1 MKNNLRYGIRKHK
14 LGAAS
19 VFLGTMIVVGM
30 GQDKEAAA
38 SEQKTTTVE
47 ENGNS
52 ATDNKT
58 SETQTTATNVNHI
71 EETQS
76 YNATVTEQPSNA
88 TQVTTEEAPKAVQ
101 APQTAQPANIETVKE
116 EVVKEEAKP
125 QVKETTQSQD
135 NSGDQRQVDL
145 TPKKATQNQVAE
157 TQVEVAQPRTA
168 SESKP
173 RVTRSADVAEAK
185 EASNAKVETGTD
197 VTSKVTVEIGS
208 IEGHNNTNK
217 VEPHAG
223 QRAVL
228 KYKLKFENGLHQGDY
243 FDFTLSNNVNTH
255 GVSTARKVPEIKNG
269 SVVMATG
276 EVLEG
281 GKIRYTFTNDIEDK
295 VDVTAE
301 LEINLFID
309 PKTVQTNG
317 NQTITSTL
325 NEEQTS
331 KELDVKYKDGIGNY
345 YANLNGSIETFNKA
359 NNRFSHVAFIKP
371 NNGKTTSVTVTGTL
385 MKGSN
390 QNGNQP
396 KVRIFEYLGNN
407 EDIAKSVYANTTDTS
422 KFKEVTS
429 NMSGNLNLQN
439 NGSYSLN
446 IENLDKTY
454 VVHYDGE
461 YLNGTDEVDFRT
473 QMVGHPEQLY
483 KYYYDRGY
491 TLTWDNGLVLYSN
504 KANGNGKNG
513 PIIQNNKFEYKE
525 DTIKETLTGQYDK
538 NLVTTVEEEYDS
550 STLDIDYHTA
560 IDGGGGYVDGY
571 IETIEETDS
580 SAIDIDYHTAVDSEA
595 GHVGGY
601 TESSE
606 ESNPIDFEE
615 STHENSKHHADVV
628 EYEEDTN
635 PGGGQV
641 TTESNLVEFDEE
653 STKGIV
659 TGAVSDHTTVEDTKE
674 YTTESNLIELVDE
687 LPEEHG
693 QAQGPVEEITENNH
707 HISHSGLGTENGH
720 GNYDVIEE
728 IEENSHVDIKSELGY
743 EGGQNSGNQS
753 FEEDTEEDKPK
764 YEQGGNIVDIDFD
777 SVPQIH
783 GQNKGN
789 QSFEEDTE
797 KDKPKYEHGGNI
809 IDIDFDS
816 VPHIHGFNK
825 HTEIIEE
832 DTNPGGGQV
841 TTESNLVEFDE
852 ESTKGIV
859 TGAVSDHTT
868 VEDTKEYTTESNLIE
883 LVDELPE
890 EHGQAQGPIEEITE
904 NNHHISHSGLGT
916 ENGHGNYDVIEE
928 IEENSHVDIKS
939 ELGYEGGQNSG
950 NQSFEEDTEEDKPK
964 YEQGGNIVDIDFDSV
979 PQIHGQN
986 KGNQSFEEDTEKD
999 KPKYEQGGNI
1009 IDIDFD
1015 SVPHIHGFNK
1025 HTEIIEEDTNKDKP
1039 NYQFGGHNSVDFE
1052 EDTLPQ
1058 VSGHNEGQQTI
1069 EEDTTPPIVPPTP
1082 PTPEVPSEPETPTP
1096 PTPEVPSEPE
1106 TPTPPTPEVPT
1117 EPGKPIPPAKEE
1129 PKKPSKPVEQGK
1141 VVTPVIEI
1149 NEKVKAVVPTKK
1161 AQSKKSEL
1169 PETGGEES
1177 TNNGMLF
1184 GGLFSILGLAL
1195 LRRNKKNHKA

>member
-52 ATDNKT
+52 ATDNKVN
-58 SETQTTATNVNHI
+58 ETQTTTTNVNTI
-71 EETQS
+71 DETQS
-76 YNATVTEQPSNA
+76 YSATATEQPSNA
-88 TQVTTEEAPKAVQ
+88 TQVTTEKAPKAVQAVQ
-101 APQTAQPANIETVKE
+101 APQTAQPANLETVKE

-157 TQVEVAQPRTA
+157 TQVEVAQPRTV

-185 EASNAKVETGTD
+185 EASDVSEVKGTD
-197 VTSKVTVEIGS
+197 VTSKVTVTESS

-255 GVSTARKVPEIKNG
+255 GVSTVRKVPDILNG
-269 SVVMATG
+269 SLVMATG
-276 EVLEG
+276 KVLGE
-281 GKIRYTFTNDIEDK
+281 GKIRYTFTDYINNK
-295 VDVTAE
+295 VNVTAN

-309 PKTVQTNG
+309 PKTVQDNG
-317 NQTITSTL
+317 NQKITSMINDHETEKTIPISY
-325 NEEQTS
+325 NPGVSNT
-331 KELDVKYKDGIGNY
+331 
-345 YANLNGSIETFNKA
+345 YANINGSIETFNKA
-359 NNRFSHVAFIKP
+359 DNKFTHVAYIIPK
-371 NNGKTTSVTVTGTL
+371 NGMSTESATITGTL

-390 QNGNQP
+390 SNGNSP
-396 KVRIFEYLGNN
+396 TVKIFEVLESNK
-407 EDIAKSVYANTTDTS
+407 ELPKSVYANINDTNT
-422 KFKEVTS
+422 FKDVTS
-429 NMSGNLNLQN
+429 QMKDNLTVSE

-446 IENLDKTY
+446 IENLNKTY
-454 VVHYDGE
+454 VVHYSGE
-461 YLNGTDEVDFRT
+461 YLSGSHEVDFRT
-473 QMVGHPEQLY
+473 QMTGHPKQQSI
-483 KYYYDRGY
+483 YYYNHGY

-504 KANGNGKNG
+504 KANGDGKYG
-513 PIIQNNKFEYKE
+513 PIVDSNNFEFSE
-525 DTIKETLTGQYDK
+525 DSGNGSISGQYDAK
-538 NLVTTVEEEYDS
+538 QIIETEENQDN
-550 STLDIDYHTA
+550 TPLDIDYHTA
-560 IDGGGGYVDGY
+560 IDGEGGYVDGY

-693 QAQGPVEEITENNH
+693 QAQGPIEEITENNH

-720 GNYDVIEE
+720 GNYGVIEE

-764 YEQGGNIVDIDFD
+764 YEQGDNIVDIDFD

-783 GQNKGN
+783 GQNKGD

-832 DTNPGGGQV
+832 DTN
-841 TTESNLVEFDE
+841 
-852 ESTKGIV
+852 
-859 TGAVSDHTT
+859 
-868 VEDTKEYTTESNLIE
+868 
-883 LVDELPE
+883 
-890 EHGQAQGPIEEITE
+890 
-904 NNHHISHSGLGT
+904 
-916 ENGHGNYDVIEE
+916 
-928 IEENSHVDIKS
+928 
-939 ELGYEGGQNSG
+939 
-950 NQSFEEDTEEDKPK
+950 
-964 YEQGGNIVDIDFDSV
+964 
-979 PQIHGQN
+979 
-986 KGNQSFEEDTEKD
+986 
-999 KPKYEQGGNI
+999 
-1009 IDIDFD
+1009 
-1015 SVPHIHGFNK
+1015 
-1025 HTEIIEEDTNKDKP
+1025 KDKP
-1039 NYQFGGHNSVDFE
+1039 NYQFGGHNIVDFE
-1052 EDTLPQ
+1052 EDTLPK
-1058 VSGHNEGQQTI
+1058 VSGQNEGQQTI
-1069 EEDTTPPIVPPTP
+1069 EEDTTPPTP
-1082 PTPEVPSEPETPTP
+1082 P
-1096 PTPEVPSEPE
+1096 
-1106 TPTPPTPEVPT
+1106 
-1117 EPGKPIPPAKEE
+1117 
-1129 PKKPSKPVEQGK
+1129 
-1141 VVTPVIEI
+1141 
-1149 NEKVKAVVPTKK
+1149 
-1161 AQSKKSEL
+1161 
-1169 PETGGEES
+1169 
-1177 TNNGMLF
+1177 
-1184 GGLFSILGLAL
+1184 
-1195 LRRNKKNHKA
+1195 

>member
-38 SEQKTTTVE
+38 SEQKTTVE

-52 ATDNKT
+52 ATDNKV
-58 SETQTTATNVNHI
+58 SETQTTATNVNTI

-88 TQVTTEEAPKAVQ
+88 TQVTTEEAPNAVQ
-101 APQTAQPANIETVKE
+101 APQTAQPANVETVKE
-116 EVVKEEAKP
+116 EEKP
-125 QVKETTQSQD
+125 QVKETTQPQD
-135 NSGDQRQVDL
+135 NSGNQRQVDL
-145 TPKKATQNQVAE
+145 TPKKVTQNQGTE

-185 EASNAKVETGTD
+185 EASDVSEVKGTD
-197 VTSKVTVEIGS
+197 VTSKVTVTESS

-255 GVSTARKVPEIKNG
+255 GVSTVRKVPDILNG
-269 SVVMATG
+269 SLVMATG
-276 EVLEG
+276 KVLGE
-281 GKIRYTFTNDIEDK
+281 GKIRYTFTDYINNK
-295 VDVTAE
+295 VNVTAN

-309 PKTVQTNG
+309 PKTVQDNG
-317 NQTITSTL
+317 NQKITSMINDHETEKTIPISY
-325 NEEQTS
+325 NPGVSNT
-331 KELDVKYKDGIGNY
+331 
-345 YANLNGSIETFNKA
+345 YANINGSIETFNKA
-359 NNRFSHVAFIKP
+359 DNKFTHVAYIIPK
-371 NNGKTTSVTVTGTL
+371 NGMSTESATITGTL

-390 QNGNQP
+390 SNGNSP
-396 KVRIFEYLGNN
+396 TVKIFEVLESNK
-407 EDIAKSVYANTTDTS
+407 ELPKSVYANINDTNT
-422 KFKEVTS
+422 FKDVTS
-429 NMSGNLNLQN
+429 QMKDNLTVSE

-446 IENLDKTY
+446 IENLNKTY
-454 VVHYDGE
+454 VVHYSGE
-461 YLNGTDEVDFRT
+461 YLSGSHEVDFRT
-473 QMVGHPEQLY
+473 QMTGHPKQQSI
-483 KYYYDRGY
+483 YYYNHGY

-504 KANGNGKNG
+504 KANGDGKYG
-513 PIIQNNKFEYKE
+513 PIVDSNNFEFSE
-525 DTIKETLTGQYDK
+525 DSGNGSISGQYDAK
-538 NLVTTVEEEYDS
+538 QIIETEENQDN
-550 STLDIDYHTA
+550 TPLDIDYHTA
-560 IDGGGGYVDGY
+560 IDGEGGYVDGY

-693 QAQGPVEEITENNH
+693 QAQGPIEEITENNH

-720 GNYDVIEE
+720 GNYGVIEE

-783 GQNKGN
+783 GQNKGD

-832 DTNPGGGQV
+832 DTN
-841 TTESNLVEFDE
+841 
-852 ESTKGIV
+852 
-859 TGAVSDHTT
+859 
-868 VEDTKEYTTESNLIE
+868 
-883 LVDELPE
+883 
-890 EHGQAQGPIEEITE
+890 
-904 NNHHISHSGLGT
+904 
-916 ENGHGNYDVIEE
+916 
-928 IEENSHVDIKS
+928 
-939 ELGYEGGQNSG
+939 
-950 NQSFEEDTEEDKPK
+950 
-964 YEQGGNIVDIDFDSV
+964 
-979 PQIHGQN
+979 
-986 KGNQSFEEDTEKD
+986 
-999 KPKYEQGGNI
+999 
-1009 IDIDFD
+1009 
-1015 SVPHIHGFNK
+1015 
-1025 HTEIIEEDTNKDKP
+1025 KDKP
-1039 NYQFGGHNSVDFE
+1039 NYQFGGHNIVDFE
-1052 EDTLPQ
+1052 EDTLPK
-1058 VSGHNEGQQTI
+1058 VSGQNEGQQTI
-1069 EEDTTPPIVPPTP
+1069 EEDTTPPTPPTP

-1106 TPTPPTPEVPT
+1106 TPTPPTPEV
-1117 EPGKPIPPAKEE
+1117 
-1129 PKKPSKPVEQGK
+1129 
-1141 VVTPVIEI
+1141 
-1149 NEKVKAVVPTKK
+1149 
-1161 AQSKKSEL
+1161 
-1169 PETGGEES
+1169 
-1177 TNNGMLF
+1177 
-1184 GGLFSILGLAL
+1184 
-1195 LRRNKKNHKA
+1195 

>member
-101 APQTAQPANIETVKE
+101 APQTAQPANVETVKE
-116 EVVKEEAKP
+116 EEKP
-125 QVKETTQSQD
+125 QVKETTQPQD
-135 NSGDQRQVDL
+135 NSGNQRQVDL
-145 TPKKATQNQVAE
+145 TPKKVTQNQGTE

-185 EASNAKVETGTD
+185 EASDVSEVKGTD
-197 VTSKVTVEIGS
+197 VTSKVTVESGS
-208 IEGHNNTNK
+208 IEAPQGNK

-223 QRAVL
+223 QRVVL
-228 KYKLKFENGLHQGDY
+228 KYKLKFADGLKRGDY
-243 FDFTLSNNVNTH
+243 FDFTLSNNVNTY

-276 EVLEG
+276 EILG
-281 GKIRYTFTNDIEDK
+281 NGNIRYTFTNEIEHK
-295 VDVTAE
+295 VEVTAN

-309 PKTVQTNG
+309 PKTVQSNG
-317 NQTITSTL
+317 EQKITSKL
-325 NEEQTS
+325 NGEETEKTIPVVYNPGVS
-331 KELDVKYKDGIGNY
+331 NSYTNV
-345 YANLNGSIETFNKA
+345 NGSIETFNKESNKFTHIA
-359 NNRFSHVAFIKP
+359 YIKP
-371 NNGKTTSVTVTGTL
+371 MNGNQSNTVSVTGTL
-385 MKGSN
+385 TEGSN
-390 QNGNQP
+390 LAGGQP
-396 KVRIFEYLGNN
+396 TVKVYEYLGKKD
-407 EDIAKSVYANTTDTS
+407 ELPQSVYANTSDTN
-422 KFKEVTS
+422 KFKDVTKEMNGKLS
-429 NMSGNLNLQN
+429 VQD

-446 IENLDKTY
+446 LDKLDKTY
-454 VVHYDGE
+454 VIHYTGE
-461 YLNGTDEVDFRT
+461 YLQGSDQVNFRT
-473 QMVGHPEQLY
+473 ELYGYPERAY
-483 KYYYDRGY
+483 KSYYVYGGY
-491 TLTWDNGLVLYSN
+491 RLTWDNGLVLYSN
-504 KANGNGKNG
+504 KADGNGKNG
-513 PIIQNNKFEYKE
+513 QIIQDNDFEYKE
-525 DTIKETLTGQYDK
+525 DTAKGTMSGQYDAK
-538 NLVTTVEEEYDS
+538 QIIETEENQDN
-550 STLDIDYHTA
+550 TPLDIDYHTA
-560 IDGGGGYVDGY
+560 IDGEGGYVDGY

-659 TGAVSDHTTVEDTKE
+659 TGAVSDHTTIEDTKE

-693 QAQGPVEEITENNH
+693 QAQGPIEEITENNH

-720 GNYDVIEE
+720 GNYGVIEE

-783 GQNKGN
+783 GQNKGD

-816 VPHIHGFNK
+816 VPQIHGFNK
-825 HTEIIEE
+825 H
-832 DTNPGGGQV
+832 N
-841 TTESNLVEFDE
+841 
-852 ESTKGIV
+852 
-859 TGAVSDHTT
+859 
-868 VEDTKEYTTESNLIE
+868 
-883 LVDELPE
+883 
-890 EHGQAQGPIEEITE
+890 
-904 NNHHISHSGLGT
+904 
-916 ENGHGNYDVIEE
+916 
-928 IEENSHVDIKS
+928 
-939 ELGYEGGQNSG
+939 
-950 NQSFEEDTEEDKPK
+950 
-964 YEQGGNIVDIDFDSV
+964 
-979 PQIHGQN
+979 
-986 KGNQSFEEDTEKD
+986 
-999 KPKYEQGGNI
+999 
-1009 IDIDFD
+1009 
-1015 SVPHIHGFNK
+1015 
-1025 HTEIIEEDTNKDKP
+1025 EIIEEDTNKDKP

-1052 EDTLPQ
+1052 EDTLPK
-1058 VSGHNEGQQTI
+1058 VSGQNEGQQTI
-1069 EEDTTPPIVPPTP
+1069 EEDTTPPTP
-1082 PTPEVPSEPETPTP
+1082 PTPEVPSEPGEPTPPKPEVPSEPETPVP
-1096 PTPEVPSEPE
+1096 PTPEVPSEP
-1106 TPTPPTPEVPT
+1106 
-1117 EPGKPIPPAKEE
+1117 GKPVPPAKEE

-1149 NEKVKAVVPTKK
+1149 NEKVKAVAPTKK

-1177 TNNGMLF
+1177 TNKGMLF

-1195 LRRNKKNHKA
+1195 LRRNKKNNKA

>member
-101 APQTAQPANIETVKE
+101 APQTAQPANVETVKE
-116 EVVKEEAKP
+116 EEKP
-125 QVKETTQSQD
+125 QVKETTQPQD
-135 NSGDQRQVDL
+135 NSGNQRQVDL
-145 TPKKATQNQVAE
+145 TPKKVTQNQGTE

-185 EASNAKVETGTD
+185 EASDVSEVKGTD
-197 VTSKVTVEIGS
+197 VTSKVTVESGS
-208 IEGHNNTNK
+208 IEAPQGNK

-223 QRAVL
+223 QRVVL
-228 KYKLKFENGLHQGDY
+228 KYKLKFADGLKRGDY
-243 FDFTLSNNVNTH
+243 FDFTLSNNVNTY

-276 EVLEG
+276 EILG
-281 GKIRYTFTNDIEDK
+281 NGNIRYTFTNEIEHK
-295 VDVTAE
+295 VEVTAN

-309 PKTVQTNG
+309 PKTVQSNG
-317 NQTITSTL
+317 EQKITSKL
-325 NEEQTS
+325 NGEETEKTIPVVYNPGVS
-331 KELDVKYKDGIGNY
+331 NSYTNV
-345 YANLNGSIETFNKA
+345 NGSIETFNKESNKFTHIA
-359 NNRFSHVAFIKP
+359 YIKP
-371 NNGKTTSVTVTGTL
+371 MNGNQSNTVSVTGTL
-385 MKGSN
+385 TEGSN
-390 QNGNQP
+390 LAGGQP
-396 KVRIFEYLGNN
+396 TVKVYEYLGKKD
-407 EDIAKSVYANTTDTS
+407 ELPQSVYANTSDTN
-422 KFKEVTS
+422 KFKDVTKEMNGKLS
-429 NMSGNLNLQN
+429 VQD

-446 IENLDKTY
+446 LDKLDKTY
-454 VVHYDGE
+454 VIHYTGE
-461 YLNGTDEVDFRT
+461 YLQGSDQVNFRT
-473 QMVGHPEQLY
+473 ELYGYPERAY
-483 KYYYDRGY
+483 KSYYVYGGY
-491 TLTWDNGLVLYSN
+491 RLTWDNGLVLYSN
-504 KANGNGKNG
+504 KADGNGKNG
-513 PIIQNNKFEYKE
+513 QIIQDNDFEYKE
-525 DTIKETLTGQYDK
+525 DTAKGTMSGQYDAK
-538 NLVTTVEEEYDS
+538 QIIETEENQDN
-550 STLDIDYHTA
+550 TPLDIDYHTA
-560 IDGGGGYVDGY
+560 IDGEGGYVDGY

-659 TGAVSDHTTVEDTKE
+659 TGAVSDHTTIEDTKE

-693 QAQGPVEEITENNH
+693 QAQGPIEEITENNH

-720 GNYDVIEE
+720 GNYGVIEE

-783 GQNKGN
+783 GQNKGD

-816 VPHIHGFNK
+816 VPQIHGFNK
-825 HTEIIEE
+825 H
-832 DTNPGGGQV
+832 N
-841 TTESNLVEFDE
+841 
-852 ESTKGIV
+852 
-859 TGAVSDHTT
+859 
-868 VEDTKEYTTESNLIE
+868 
-883 LVDELPE
+883 
-890 EHGQAQGPIEEITE
+890 
-904 NNHHISHSGLGT
+904 
-916 ENGHGNYDVIEE
+916 
-928 IEENSHVDIKS
+928 
-939 ELGYEGGQNSG
+939 
-950 NQSFEEDTEEDKPK
+950 
-964 YEQGGNIVDIDFDSV
+964 
-979 PQIHGQN
+979 
-986 KGNQSFEEDTEKD
+986 
-999 KPKYEQGGNI
+999 
-1009 IDIDFD
+1009 
-1015 SVPHIHGFNK
+1015 
-1025 HTEIIEEDTNKDKP
+1025 EIIEEDTNKDKP

-1052 EDTLPQ
+1052 EDTLPK
-1058 VSGHNEGQQTI
+1058 VSGQNEGQQTI
-1069 EEDTTPPIVPPTP
+1069 EEDTTPPTP

-1106 TPTPPTPEVPT
+1106 TPTPPTPEVPA
-1117 EPGKPIPPAKEE
+1117 EPGKPVSPAKEE

-1149 NEKVKAVVPTKK
+1149 NEKVKAVAPTKK

-1177 TNNGMLF
+1177 TNKGMLF
-1184 GGLFSILGLAL
+1184 GGLFSILGLVL
-1195 LRRNKKNHKA
+1195 LRRNKKNNKA

>member
-52 ATDNKT
+52 ATENKVN
-58 SETQTTATNVNHI
+58 ETQTTTTNVNTI
-71 EETQS
+71 DETQS
-76 YNATVTEQPSNA
+76 YSATATEQPSNA

-101 APQTAQPANIETVKE
+101 APQTAQPANLETVKE

-173 RVTRSADVAEAK
+173 RVTRSADVVESK
-185 EASNAKVETGTD
+185 EASDAKVEMGTD
-197 VTSKVTVEIGS
+197 VTSKVTVTESS

-228 KYKLKFENGLHQGDY
+228 KYKLKFEKGLHKGDY

-276 EVLEG
+276 KILEG

-325 NEEQTS
+325 NGEQTS

-359 NNRFSHVAFIKP
+359 NNRFTHVAFIKP

-396 KVRIFEYLGNN
+396 KVRVFEYLGNN

-429 NMSGNLNLQN
+429 SMNGNLNVQT

-446 IENLDKTY
+446 LENLDKTY

-560 IDGGGGYVDGY
+560 IDGEGGYVDGY

-641 TTESNLVEFDEE
+641 TTESNLVEFDE
-653 STKGIV
+653 
-659 TGAVSDHTTVEDTKE
+659 D
-674 YTTESNLIELVDE
+674 
-687 LPEEHG
+687 
-693 QAQGPVEEITENNH
+693 
-707 HISHSGLGTENGH
+707 
-720 GNYDVIEE
+720 
-728 IEENSHVDIKSELGY
+728 
-743 EGGQNSGNQS
+743 
-753 FEEDTEEDKPK
+753 
-764 YEQGGNIVDIDFD
+764 
-777 SVPQIH
+777 
-783 GQNKGN
+783 
-789 QSFEEDTE
+789 
-797 KDKPKYEHGGNI
+797 
-809 IDIDFDS
+809 
-816 VPHIHGFNK
+816 
-825 HTEIIEE
+825 
-832 DTNPGGGQV
+832 
-841 TTESNLVEFDE
+841 
-852 ESTKGIV
+852 STKGIV

-904 NNHHISHSGLGT
+904 NNQHISHSGLGT
-916 ENGHGNYDVIEE
+916 ENGHGNYGIVEE

-939 ELGYEGGQNSG
+939 ELGYEGGQNIG

-979 PQIHGQN
+979 PQIQGQNKGDQSFEEDTEEDKPKYEQGGNIVDIDFDSVPQIQGQN

-999 KPKYEQGGNI
+999 KPKYEHGGNI

-1039 NYQFGGHNSVDFE
+1039 SYQFGGHNSVDFE

-1058 VSGHNEGQQTI
+1058 VSGQNEGQQTI

-1106 TPTPPTPEVPT
+1106 TPTPTPPTPEVPSEPET
-1117 EPGKPIPPAKEE
+1117 PTPPTPEVPSEPETPTPPMPEIPAEPGKPVPPANEE

-1149 NEKVKAVVPTKK
+1149 NEKVKAVAPTKK

-1177 TNNGMLF
+1177 TNKGMLF

-1195 LRRNKKNHKA
+1195 LRRNKKNNKA

>member
-52 ATDNKT
+52 ATDNKV
-58 SETQTTATNVNHI
+58 SETQTTTTNVNTI
-71 EETQS
+71 DETQS
-76 YNATVTEQPSNA
+76 YSATATEQPSNA

-101 APQTAQPANIETVKE
+101 APQTAQPANVETVKE
-116 EVVKEEAKP
+116 EVVKEEANP

-168 SESKP
+168 LESKP
-173 RVTRSADVAEAK
+173 RVTRSTDVAEAK
-185 EASNAKVETGTD
+185 EASDAKVETGTD
-197 VTSKVTVEIGS
+197 VTSKVTVEDES
-208 IEGHNNTNK
+208 KIEAPKGNN
-217 VEPHAG
+217 VQPHEG
-223 QRAVL
+223 QRVVL
-228 KYKLKFENGLHQGDY
+228 KYKLKFQGGLKTGDY

-255 GVSTARKVPEIKNG
+255 GVATTRKVPDIKNG
-269 SVVMATG
+269 SLVMAKG
-276 EVLEG
+276 QVLDNG
-281 GKIRYTFTNDIEDK
+281 RIRYTFTDYIKDK
-295 VDVTAE
+295 VNVTAN

-309 PKTVQTNG
+309 PKTVQSNG
-317 NQTITSTL
+317 QQTITSKL
-325 NEEQTS
+325 NGKETS
-331 KELDVKYKDGIGNY
+331 GTMQITYKDGVKNQY
-345 YANLNGSIETFNKA
+345 TNVNGSIETFDKEKNK
-359 NNRFSHVAFIKP
+359 FTHVAYIKP
-371 NNGKTTSVTVTGTL
+371 INGNNSDSVTVTGMLTQ
-385 MKGSN
+385 GSN
-390 QNGNQP
+390 ENGTQP
-396 KVRIFEYLGNN
+396 NVKIYEYVGVENGLPQ
-407 EDIAKSVYANTTDTS
+407 SVYANTVDSTQLKD
-422 KFKEVTS
+422 VT
-429 NMSGNLNLQN
+429 NQMGDKLKVQN

-446 IENLDKTY
+446 FDKLDKTY
-454 VVHYDGE
+454 VIHYTGD
-461 YLNGTDEVDFRT
+461 YLNGTSEVNFRT
-473 QMVGHPEQLY
+473 QLTGYPENRY
-483 KYYYDRGY
+483 KTYYYNNGY

-504 KANGNGKNG
+504 KANGDGKYG
-513 PIIQNNKFEYKE
+513 PIVDSNNFEFSE
-525 DTIKETLTGQYDK
+525 DSGNGSISGQYDAK
-538 NLVTTVEEEYDS
+538 QIIETEENQDN
-550 STLDIDYHTA
+550 TPLDIDYHTA
-560 IDGGGGYVDGY
+560 IDGEGGYVDGY

-659 TGAVSDHTTVEDTKE
+659 TGV
-674 YTTESNLIELVDE
+674 
-687 LPEEHG
+687 
-693 QAQGPVEEITENNH
+693 
-707 HISHSGLGTENGH
+707 
-720 GNYDVIEE
+720 
-728 IEENSHVDIKSELGY
+728 
-743 EGGQNSGNQS
+743 
-753 FEEDTEEDKPK
+753 
-764 YEQGGNIVDIDFD
+764 
-777 SVPQIH
+777 
-783 GQNKGN
+783 
-789 QSFEEDTE
+789 
-797 KDKPKYEHGGNI
+797 
-809 IDIDFDS
+809 
-816 VPHIHGFNK
+816 
-825 HTEIIEE
+825 
-832 DTNPGGGQV
+832 
-841 TTESNLVEFDE
+841 
-852 ESTKGIV
+852 
-859 TGAVSDHTT
+859 VSDHTT

-916 ENGHGNYDVIEE
+916 ENGHGNYGVIEE

-979 PQIHGQN
+979 PQIQGQN
-986 KGNQSFEEDTEKD
+986 NGNQSFEEDTEKD

-1015 SVPHIHGFNK
+1015 SVPQIHGFNK
-1025 HTEIIEEDTNKDKP
+1025 HNEIIEEDTNKDKP

-1052 EDTLPQ
+1052 EDTLPK
-1058 VSGHNEGQQTI
+1058 VSGQNEGQQTI
-1069 EEDTTPPIVPPTP
+1069 EEDTTPPTP
-1082 PTPEVPSEPETPTP
+1082 PTPEVPSEPGTPTP
-1096 PTPEVPSEPE
+1096 PTPEVPSEPGK
-1106 TPTPPTPEVPT
+1106 PTPPTPEVPA
-1117 EPGKPIPPAKEE
+1117 EPGKPVPPAKEE

-1149 NEKVKAVVPTKK
+1149 NEKVKAVAPTKQK
-1161 AQSKKSEL
+1161 QSKKSEL

-1177 TNNGMLF
+1177 TNKGMLF

>member
-76 YNATVTEQPSNA
+76 YNATATEQPSNA

-101 APQTAQPANIETVKE
+101 APQTAQPANVETVKE
-116 EVVKEEAKP
+116 VVVKEEAKP

-145 TPKKATQNQVAE
+145 TPKKVTQNQVAE
-157 TQVEVAQPRTA
+157 TQVEVAQPRTV

-173 RVTRSADVAEAK
+173 RVTRSADVVEAK
-185 EASNAKVETGTD
+185 EVSEVKGTD
-197 VTSKVTVEIGS
+197 VTSKVTVTESS

-217 VEPHAG
+217 VEPHEG
-223 QRAVL
+223 QRAIL
-228 KYKLKFENGLHQGDY
+228 KYKLKFENGLHQGDF
-243 FDFTLSNNVNTH
+243 FDFTLSKNVNTH
-255 GVSTARKVPEIKNG
+255 GVSTARKVPDIKNG

-276 EVLEG
+276 KILED
-281 GKIRYTFTNDIEDK
+281 GKIRYTFTNDVEHK
-295 VDVTAE
+295 VEVTAN

-309 PKTVQTNG
+309 PKTFQSNG
-317 NQTITSTL
+317 EEKVTSSL
-325 NEEQTS
+325 NGS
-331 KELDVKYKDGIGNY
+331 KTEKNLKIEYKNGVGTY
-345 YANLNGSIETFNKA
+345 YANVNGSIETFDKEKNK
-359 NNRFSHVAFIKP
+359 FTHVAYVKP
-371 NNGKTTSVTVTGTL
+371 LNQFKLGTVTVSGTVTQ
-385 MKGSN
+385 GSN
-390 QNGNQP
+390 PNGEKPTVKIYEVTNDGKDLPQSVYLDASDKNKYKDVTNEMQSKLTVQENGN
-396 KVRIFEYLGNN
+396 Y
-407 EDIAKSVYANTTDTS
+407 T
-422 KFKEVTS
+422 
-429 NMSGNLNLQN
+429 LNLDT
-439 NGSYSLN
+439 
-446 IENLDKTY
+446 LDKSY
-454 VVHYDGE
+454 VIHYSGE
-461 YLNGTDEVDFRT
+461 YLNGTNEVNFRT
-473 QMVGHPEQLY
+473 QMFGYPEQRY
-483 KYYYDRGY
+483 GYYYNSY
-491 TLTWDNGLVLYSN
+491 QLTWDNGLVLYSN
-504 KANGNGKNG
+504 KADGNGKNG
-513 PIIQNNKFEYKE
+513 QIIQNNDFEYKE
-525 DTIKETLTGQYDK
+525 DTLTETVTGQYDEK
-538 NLVTTVEEEYDS
+538 QIIETEENQDN
-550 STLDIDYHTA
+550 TPLDIDYHTA
-560 IDGGGGYVDGY
+560 IDGEGGYVDGY

-615 STHENSKHHADVV
+615 STHKNSKHHADVV
-628 EYEEDTN
+628 EY
-635 PGGGQV
+635 
-641 TTESNLVEFDEE
+641 
-653 STKGIV
+653 
-659 TGAVSDHTTVEDTKE
+659 
-674 YTTESNLIELVDE
+674 
-687 LPEEHG
+687 
-693 QAQGPVEEITENNH
+693 
-707 HISHSGLGTENGH
+707 
-720 GNYDVIEE
+720 
-728 IEENSHVDIKSELGY
+728 
-743 EGGQNSGNQS
+743 
-753 FEEDTEEDKPK
+753 
-764 YEQGGNIVDIDFD
+764 
-777 SVPQIH
+777 
-783 GQNKGN
+783 
-789 QSFEEDTE
+789 
-797 KDKPKYEHGGNI
+797 
-809 IDIDFDS
+809 
-816 VPHIHGFNK
+816 
-825 HTEIIEE
+825 EE

-904 NNHHISHSGLGT
+904 NNHHISHSGLGI
-916 ENGHGNYDVIEE
+916 ENGHGNYGVIEE

-986 KGNQSFEEDTEKD
+986 NGNQSFEEDTEKD

-1015 SVPHIHGFNK
+1015 SVPQIHGFNK
-1025 HTEIIEEDTNKDKP
+1025 HNEIIEEDTNKDKP

-1052 EDTLPQ
+1052 EDTLPK
-1058 VSGHNEGQQTI
+1058 VSGQNEGQQTI
-1069 EEDTTPPIVPPTP
+1069 EEDTTPPTP
-1082 PTPEVPSEPETPTP
+1082 PTPEVPSEPGTPVP
-1096 PTPEVPSEPE
+1096 PTPEVPA
-1106 TPTPPTPEVPT
+1106 
-1117 EPGKPIPPAKEE
+1117 EPGKPVPPAKEE

-1149 NEKVKAVVPTKK
+1149 NEKVKAVAPTKQK
-1161 AQSKKSEL
+1161 QSKKSEL

-1177 TNNGMLF
+1177 TNKGMLF

>member
-52 ATDNKT
+52 ATENKT

-88 TQVTTEEAPKAVQ
+88 TQVTTEEAPKAAVQ
-101 APQTAQPANIETVKE
+101 APQTAQPANVETVKE

-145 TPKKATQNQVAE
+145 TPKKVTQNQVAE
-157 TQVEVAQPRTA
+157 TQVVVAQPRTA

-173 RVTRSADVAEAK
+173 RVTRSADVVEAK
-185 EASNAKVETGTD
+185 EASNASEIKGTD
-197 VTSKVTVEIGS
+197 VTSKVTVEDES
-208 IEGHNNTNK
+208 KIEAPKGNN
-217 VEPHAG
+217 VQPHEG
-223 QRAVL
+223 QRVVL
-228 KYKLKFENGLHQGDY
+228 KYKLKFQDGLKTGDY

-255 GVSTARKVPEIKNG
+255 GVATTRKVPDIKNG
-269 SVVMATG
+269 SLVMAKG
-276 EVLEG
+276 QVLDNG
-281 GKIRYTFTNDIEDK
+281 RIRYTFTDYIKDK
-295 VDVTAE
+295 VNVTAN

-309 PKTVQTNG
+309 PKTVQNNG
-317 NQTITSTL
+317 QQTITSKL
-325 NEEQTS
+325 NGKETS
-331 KELDVKYKDGIGNY
+331 GTMQITYKDGVKNQY
-345 YANLNGSIETFNKA
+345 TNVNGSIETFDKEKNK
-359 NNRFSHVAFIKP
+359 FTHVAYIKP
-371 NNGKTTSVTVTGTL
+371 INGNNSDSVTVTGVLTQ
-385 MKGSN
+385 GSN
-390 QNGNQP
+390 EYGTQP
-396 KVRIFEYLGNN
+396 NVKIYEYVGTEKGLPQ
-407 EDIAKSVYANTTDTS
+407 SVYANTADSTQLKD
-422 KFKEVTS
+422 VT
-429 NMSGNLNLQN
+429 NQMSDKLKVQN

-446 IENLDKTY
+446 FDKLDKTY
-454 VVHYDGE
+454 VIHYTGD
-461 YLNGTDEVDFRT
+461 YLNGTSEVNFRT
-473 QMVGHPEQLY
+473 QLTGYPENRY
-483 KYYYDRGY
+483 KTYYYYNNGY

-504 KANGNGKNG
+504 KADGDGKYGPIVDSNNFEFSEDSGNGS
-513 PIIQNNKFEYKE
+513 IS
-525 DTIKETLTGQYDK
+525 GQYDAK
-538 NLVTTVEEEYDS
+538 QIIETEENQDN
-550 STLDIDYHTA
+550 TPLDIDYHTA
-560 IDGGGGYVDGY
+560 IDGEGGYVDGY

-635 PGGGQV
+635 PGGSQV
-641 TTESNLVEFDEE
+641 NTESNLVEFDED

-693 QAQGPVEEITENNH
+693 QAQGLIEEITENNQ

-720 GNYDVIEE
+720 GNYGVIEE

-743 EGGQNSGNQS
+743 EGGQN
-753 FEEDTEEDKPK
+753 
-764 YEQGGNIVDIDFD
+764 I
-777 SVPQIH
+777 
-783 GQNKGN
+783 GN

-832 DTNPGGGQV
+832 DTN
-841 TTESNLVEFDE
+841 
-852 ESTKGIV
+852 
-859 TGAVSDHTT
+859 
-868 VEDTKEYTTESNLIE
+868 
-883 LVDELPE
+883 
-890 EHGQAQGPIEEITE
+890 
-904 NNHHISHSGLGT
+904 
-916 ENGHGNYDVIEE
+916 
-928 IEENSHVDIKS
+928 
-939 ELGYEGGQNSG
+939 
-950 NQSFEEDTEEDKPK
+950 
-964 YEQGGNIVDIDFDSV
+964 
-979 PQIHGQN
+979 
-986 KGNQSFEEDTEKD
+986 KD
-999 KPKYEQGGNI
+999 KP
-1009 IDIDFD
+1009 
-1015 SVPHIHGFNK
+1015 S
-1025 HTEIIEEDTNKDKP
+1025 
-1039 NYQFGGHNSVDFE
+1039 YQFGGHNGIDFV
-1052 EDTLPQ
+1052 EDTLPK
-1058 VSGHNEGQQTI
+1058 VSGQNEGQQTI
-1069 EEDTTPPIVPPTP
+1069 EEDTTPPTP

-1106 TPTPPTPEVPT
+1106 TPTPPTPEVPSEPET
-1117 EPGKPIPPAKEE
+1117 PTPPTPEVPAEPGKPVPPAKEE

-1149 NEKVKAVVPTKK
+1149 NEKVKAVVPTKQK
-1161 AQSKKSEL
+1161 QSKKSEL

-1177 TNNGMLF
+1177 TNKGMLF
-1184 GGLFSILGLAL
+1184 GGLFSILGLTL
-1195 LRRNKKNHKA
+1195 LRRNKKNNKA

>member
-38 SEQKTTTVE
+38 SEQKTTVE

-52 ATDNKT
+52 ATDNKV
-58 SETQTTATNVNHI
+58 SETQTTATNVNTI

-88 TQVTTEEAPKAVQ
+88 TQVTTEEAPNAVQ
-101 APQTAQPANIETVKE
+101 EPQTAQPANVETVKE
-116 EVVKEEAKP
+116 EEKP
-125 QVKETTQSQD
+125 QVKETTQPQD
-135 NSGDQRQVDL
+135 NSGNQRQVDL
-145 TPKKATQNQVAE
+145 TPKKVTQNQGTE

-173 RVTRSADVAEAK
+173 RVTRSADVVESK
-185 EASNAKVETGTD
+185 EASDAKVEMGTD
-197 VTSKVTVEIGS
+197 VTSKVTVTESS

-228 KYKLKFENGLHQGDY
+228 KYKLKFEKGLHKGDY

-276 EVLEG
+276 KILEG

-325 NEEQTS
+325 NGEQTS

-359 NNRFSHVAFIKP
+359 NNRFTHVAFIKP

-396 KVRIFEYLGNN
+396 KVRVFEYLGNN

-429 NMSGNLNLQN
+429 SMNGNLNVQT

-446 IENLDKTY
+446 LENLDKTY

-560 IDGGGGYVDGY
+560 IDGEGGYVDGY

-641 TTESNLVEFDEE
+641 TTESNLVEFDE
-653 STKGIV
+653 
-659 TGAVSDHTTVEDTKE
+659 D
-674 YTTESNLIELVDE
+674 
-687 LPEEHG
+687 
-693 QAQGPVEEITENNH
+693 
-707 HISHSGLGTENGH
+707 
-720 GNYDVIEE
+720 
-728 IEENSHVDIKSELGY
+728 
-743 EGGQNSGNQS
+743 
-753 FEEDTEEDKPK
+753 
-764 YEQGGNIVDIDFD
+764 
-777 SVPQIH
+777 
-783 GQNKGN
+783 
-789 QSFEEDTE
+789 
-797 KDKPKYEHGGNI
+797 
-809 IDIDFDS
+809 
-816 VPHIHGFNK
+816 
-825 HTEIIEE
+825 
-832 DTNPGGGQV
+832 
-841 TTESNLVEFDE
+841 
-852 ESTKGIV
+852 STKGIV

-916 ENGHGNYDVIEE
+916 ENGHGNYGVIEE

-979 PQIHGQN
+979 TQIHGQN
-986 KGNQSFEEDTEKD
+986 NGNQSFEEDTEKD
-999 KPKYEQGGNI
+999 KPKYEHGGNI

-1052 EDTLPQ
+1052 EDTLPK
-1058 VSGHNEGQQTI
+1058 VSGQNEGQQTI
-1069 EEDTTPPIVPPTP
+1069 EEDTMPPTP

-1106 TPTPPTPEVPT
+1106 TPTPPTPEVPSEPET
-1117 EPGKPIPPAKEE
+1117 PTPPTPEVPAEPGKPVPPAKEE

-1149 NEKVKAVVPTKK
+1149 NEKVKAVAPTKK
-1161 AQSKKSEL
+1161 PQSKKSEL

-1177 TNNGMLF
+1177 TNKGMLF

>member
-38 SEQKTTTVE
+38 SEQKTTVE

-52 ATDNKT
+52 ATDNKV
-58 SETQTTATNVNHI
+58 SETQTTATNVNTI

-88 TQVTTEEAPKAVQ
+88 TQVTTEEAPNAVQ
-101 APQTAQPANIETVKE
+101 EPQTAQPANVETVKE
-116 EVVKEEAKP
+116 EEKP
-125 QVKETTQSQD
+125 QVKETTQPQD
-135 NSGDQRQVDL
+135 NSGNQRQVDL
-145 TPKKATQNQVAE
+145 TPKKVTQNQGTE

-173 RVTRSADVAEAK
+173 RVTRSADVVESK
-185 EASNAKVETGTD
+185 EASDAKVEMGTD
-197 VTSKVTVEIGS
+197 VTSKVTVTESS

-228 KYKLKFENGLHQGDY
+228 KYKLKFEKGLHKGDY

-276 EVLEG
+276 KILEG

-325 NEEQTS
+325 NGEQTS

-359 NNRFSHVAFIKP
+359 NNRFTHVAFIKP

-396 KVRIFEYLGNN
+396 KVRVFEYLGNN

-429 NMSGNLNLQN
+429 SMNGNLNVQT

-446 IENLDKTY
+446 LENLDKTY

-560 IDGGGGYVDGY
+560 IDGEGGYVDGY

-641 TTESNLVEFDEE
+641 TTESNLVEFDE
-653 STKGIV
+653 
-659 TGAVSDHTTVEDTKE
+659 D
-674 YTTESNLIELVDE
+674 
-687 LPEEHG
+687 
-693 QAQGPVEEITENNH
+693 
-707 HISHSGLGTENGH
+707 
-720 GNYDVIEE
+720 
-728 IEENSHVDIKSELGY
+728 
-743 EGGQNSGNQS
+743 
-753 FEEDTEEDKPK
+753 
-764 YEQGGNIVDIDFD
+764 
-777 SVPQIH
+777 
-783 GQNKGN
+783 
-789 QSFEEDTE
+789 
-797 KDKPKYEHGGNI
+797 
-809 IDIDFDS
+809 
-816 VPHIHGFNK
+816 
-825 HTEIIEE
+825 
-832 DTNPGGGQV
+832 
-841 TTESNLVEFDE
+841 
-852 ESTKGIV
+852 STKGIV

-916 ENGHGNYDVIEE
+916 ENGHGNYGVIEE

-979 PQIHGQN
+979 TQIHGQN
-986 KGNQSFEEDTEKD
+986 NGNQSFEEDTEKD
-999 KPKYEQGGNI
+999 KPKYEHGGNI

-1106 TPTPPTPEVPT
+1106 TPTPPTPEVPSEPEVPT
-1117 EPGKPIPPAKEE
+1117 PPTPEIPSEPGKPVPPAKEE

-1149 NEKVKAVVPTKK
+1149 NEKVKAVAPTKK

-1177 TNNGMLF
+1177 TNKGMLF

>member
-38 SEQKTTTVE
+38 SEQKTTVE

-52 ATDNKT
+52 ATDNKV
-58 SETQTTATNVNHI
+58 SETQTTATNVNTI

-88 TQVTTEEAPKAVQ
+88 TQVTTEEAPNAVQ
-101 APQTAQPANIETVKE
+101 EPQTAQPANVETVKE
-116 EVVKEEAKP
+116 EEKP
-125 QVKETTQSQD
+125 QVKETTQPQD
-135 NSGDQRQVDL
+135 NSGNQRQVDL
-145 TPKKATQNQVAE
+145 TPKKVTQNQGTE

-173 RVTRSADVAEAK
+173 RVTRSADVVESK
-185 EASNAKVETGTD
+185 EASDAKVEMGTD
-197 VTSKVTVEIGS
+197 VTSKVTVTESS

-228 KYKLKFENGLHQGDY
+228 KYKLKFEKGLHKGDY

-276 EVLEG
+276 KILEG

-359 NNRFSHVAFIKP
+359 NNRFTHVAFIKP

-396 KVRIFEYLGNN
+396 KVRVFEYLGNN

-429 NMSGNLNLQN
+429 SMNGNLNVQT

-446 IENLDKTY
+446 LENLDKTY

-560 IDGGGGYVDGY
+560 IDGEGGYVDGY

-641 TTESNLVEFDEE
+641 TTESNLVEFDE
-653 STKGIV
+653 
-659 TGAVSDHTTVEDTKE
+659 D
-674 YTTESNLIELVDE
+674 
-687 LPEEHG
+687 
-693 QAQGPVEEITENNH
+693 
-707 HISHSGLGTENGH
+707 
-720 GNYDVIEE
+720 
-728 IEENSHVDIKSELGY
+728 
-743 EGGQNSGNQS
+743 
-753 FEEDTEEDKPK
+753 
-764 YEQGGNIVDIDFD
+764 
-777 SVPQIH
+777 
-783 GQNKGN
+783 
-789 QSFEEDTE
+789 
-797 KDKPKYEHGGNI
+797 
-809 IDIDFDS
+809 
-816 VPHIHGFNK
+816 
-825 HTEIIEE
+825 
-832 DTNPGGGQV
+832 
-841 TTESNLVEFDE
+841 
-852 ESTKGIV
+852 STKGIV

-916 ENGHGNYDVIEE
+916 ENGHGNYGVIEE

-986 KGNQSFEEDTEKD
+986 NGNQSFEEDTEKD
-999 KPKYEQGGNI
+999 KPKYEHGGNI

-1052 EDTLPQ
+1052 EDTLPK
-1058 VSGHNEGQQTI
+1058 VSGQNEGQQTI
-1069 EEDTTPPIVPPTP
+1069 EEDTTPPTP

-1106 TPTPPTPEVPT
+1106 TPTPPTPEVPSEPET
-1117 EPGKPIPPAKEE
+1117 PTPPTPEVPAEPGKPVPPAKEE

-1149 NEKVKAVVPTKK
+1149 NEKVKAVAPTKK

-1177 TNNGMLF
+1177 TNKGMLF

>member
-52 ATDNKT
+52 ATDNKV
-58 SETQTTATNVNHI
+58 SETQTTTTNVNHI

-76 YNATVTEQPSNA
+76 YSATATEQPSNA

-101 APQTAQPANIETVKE
+101 APQTAQPANVETAKE

-125 QVKETTQSQD
+125 QIKETTQPQY

-157 TQVEVAQPRTA
+157 TQVEVAQPRTV

-173 RVTRSADVAEAK
+173 RVTRSADVVEAK
-185 EASNAKVETGTD
+185 DASDAKVETGTD
-197 VTSKVTVEIGS
+197 VTSKVTVEDES
-208 IEGHNNTNK
+208 KIEAPKGNN
-217 VEPHAG
+217 VQPHEG
-223 QRAVL
+223 QRVVL
-228 KYKLKFENGLHQGDY
+228 KYKLKFQDGLKTGDY

-255 GVSTARKVPEIKNG
+255 GVSTTRKVPDIKNG
-269 SVVMATG
+269 SLVMAKG
-276 EVLEG
+276 QVLDNG
-281 GKIRYTFTNDIEDK
+281 RIRYTFIDYIKDK
-295 VDVTAE
+295 VNVTAN

-309 PKTVQTNG
+309 PKTVQSNG
-317 NQTITSTL
+317 QQTITSKL
-325 NEEQTS
+325 NGKETS
-331 KELDVKYKDGIGNY
+331 GTMQITYKDGVKNQY
-345 YANLNGSIETFNKA
+345 TNVNGSIETFDKEKNK
-359 NNRFSHVAFIKP
+359 FTHVAYIKP
-371 NNGKTTSVTVTGTL
+371 INGNNSDSVTVTGMLTQ
-385 MKGSN
+385 GSN
-390 QNGNQP
+390 ENGTQP
-396 KVRIFEYLGNN
+396 NVKIYEYVGTENGLPQ
-407 EDIAKSVYANTTDTS
+407 SVYANTVDSTQLKD
-422 KFKEVTS
+422 VT
-429 NMSGNLNLQN
+429 NQMSDKLKVQN

-446 IENLDKTY
+446 FDKLDKTY
-454 VVHYDGE
+454 VIHYTGD
-461 YLNGTDEVDFRT
+461 YLNGTSEVNFRT
-473 QMVGHPEQLY
+473 QLTGYPENRY
-483 KYYYDRGY
+483 KTYYYYNNGY

-504 KANGNGKNG
+504 KANGDGKYG
-513 PIIQNNKFEYKE
+513 PIVDSNNFEFSE
-525 DTIKETLTGQYDK
+525 DSGNGSISGQYNEK
-538 NLVTTVEEEYDS
+538 QIIETEENQDN
-550 STLDIDYHTA
+550 TPLDIDYHTA
-560 IDGGGGYVDGY
+560 IDGEGGYVDGY

-635 PGGGQV
+635 PGG
-641 TTESNLVEFDEE
+641 D
-653 STKGIV
+653 
-659 TGAVSDHTTVEDTKE
+659 
-674 YTTESNLIELVDE
+674 
-687 LPEEHG
+687 
-693 QAQGPVEEITENNH
+693 
-707 HISHSGLGTENGH
+707 
-720 GNYDVIEE
+720 
-728 IEENSHVDIKSELGY
+728 
-743 EGGQNSGNQS
+743 
-753 FEEDTEEDKPK
+753 
-764 YEQGGNIVDIDFD
+764 
-777 SVPQIH
+777 
-783 GQNKGN
+783 
-789 QSFEEDTE
+789 
-797 KDKPKYEHGGNI
+797 
-809 IDIDFDS
+809 
-816 VPHIHGFNK
+816 
-825 HTEIIEE
+825 
-832 DTNPGGGQV
+832 QV

-916 ENGHGNYDVIEE
+916 ENGHGNYSVIEE

-979 PQIHGQN
+979 PQIQGQN
-986 KGNQSFEEDTEKD
+986 NGNQSFEEDTEKD

-1015 SVPHIHGFNK
+1015 SVPQIHGFNK
-1025 HTEIIEEDTNKDKP
+1025 HNEIIEEDTNKDKP

-1052 EDTLPQ
+1052 EDTLPK
-1058 VSGHNEGQQTI
+1058 VSGQNEGQQTI
-1069 EEDTTPPIVPPTP
+1069 EEDTTPPTP

-1106 TPTPPTPEVPT
+1106 TPTPPTPEVPSEPET
-1117 EPGKPIPPAKEE
+1117 PTPPTPEVPSEPETPTPPTPEVPSEPETPTPPTPEVPSEPGTPVPPTPEVPAEPGKPVPPAKEE

-1149 NEKVKAVVPTKK
+1149 NEKVKAVAPTKK

-1177 TNNGMLF
+1177 TNKGILF

>member
-38 SEQKTTTVE
+38 SEQKTTVE

-52 ATDNKT
+52 ATDNKV
-58 SETQTTATNVNHI
+58 SETQTTATNVNTI

-88 TQVTTEEAPKAVQ
+88 TQVTTEEAPNAVQ
-101 APQTAQPANIETVKE
+101 EPQTAQPANVETVKE
-116 EVVKEEAKP
+116 EEKP
-125 QVKETTQSQD
+125 QVKETTQPQD
-135 NSGDQRQVDL
+135 NSGNQRQVDL
-145 TPKKATQNQVAE
+145 TPKKVTQNQGTE

-173 RVTRSADVAEAK
+173 RVTRSADVVESK
-185 EASNAKVETGTD
+185 EASDAKVEMGTD
-197 VTSKVTVEIGS
+197 VTSKVTVTESS

-228 KYKLKFENGLHQGDY
+228 KYKLKFEKGLHKGDY

-276 EVLEG
+276 KILEG

-325 NEEQTS
+325 NGEQTS

-359 NNRFSHVAFIKP
+359 NNRFTHVAFIKP

-396 KVRIFEYLGNN
+396 KVRVFEYLGNN

-429 NMSGNLNLQN
+429 SMNGNLNVQT

-446 IENLDKTY
+446 LENLDKTY

-560 IDGGGGYVDGY
+560 IDGEGGYVDGY

-641 TTESNLVEFDEE
+641 TTESNLVEFDE
-653 STKGIV
+653 
-659 TGAVSDHTTVEDTKE
+659 D
-674 YTTESNLIELVDE
+674 
-687 LPEEHG
+687 
-693 QAQGPVEEITENNH
+693 
-707 HISHSGLGTENGH
+707 
-720 GNYDVIEE
+720 
-728 IEENSHVDIKSELGY
+728 
-743 EGGQNSGNQS
+743 
-753 FEEDTEEDKPK
+753 
-764 YEQGGNIVDIDFD
+764 
-777 SVPQIH
+777 
-783 GQNKGN
+783 
-789 QSFEEDTE
+789 
-797 KDKPKYEHGGNI
+797 
-809 IDIDFDS
+809 
-816 VPHIHGFNK
+816 
-825 HTEIIEE
+825 
-832 DTNPGGGQV
+832 
-841 TTESNLVEFDE
+841 
-852 ESTKGIV
+852 STKGIV

-916 ENGHGNYDVIEE
+916 ENGHGNYGVIEE

-979 PQIHGQN
+979 PQIQGQN
-986 KGNQSFEEDTEKD
+986 NGDQSFEEDTEED

-1039 NYQFGGHNSVDFE
+1039 NYQFGGHSSVDFE

-1106 TPTPPTPEVPT
+1106 TPTPPTPEVPSEPEVPT
-1117 EPGKPIPPAKEE
+1117 PPTPEIPSEPGKPVPPAKEE

-1149 NEKVKAVVPTKK
+1149 NEKVKAVAPTKK

-1177 TNNGMLF
+1177 TNKGMLF

>member
-38 SEQKTTTVE
+38 SEQKTTVE

-52 ATDNKT
+52 ATDNKV
-58 SETQTTATNVNHI
+58 SETQTTATNVNTI

-88 TQVTTEEAPKAVQ
+88 TQVTTEEAPNAVQ
-101 APQTAQPANIETVKE
+101 EPQTAQPANVETVKE
-116 EVVKEEAKP
+116 EEKP
-125 QVKETTQSQD
+125 QVKETTQPQD
-135 NSGDQRQVDL
+135 NSGNQRQVDL
-145 TPKKATQNQVAE
+145 TPKKVTQNQGTE

-173 RVTRSADVAEAK
+173 RVTRSADVVESK
-185 EASNAKVETGTD
+185 EASDAKVEMGTD
-197 VTSKVTVEIGS
+197 VTSKVTVTESS

-228 KYKLKFENGLHQGDY
+228 KYKLKFEKGLHKGDY

-276 EVLEG
+276 KILEG

-325 NEEQTS
+325 NGEQTS

-359 NNRFSHVAFIKP
+359 NNRFTHVAFIKP

-396 KVRIFEYLGNN
+396 KVRVFEYLGNN

-429 NMSGNLNLQN
+429 SMNGNLNVQT

-446 IENLDKTY
+446 LENLDKTY

-504 KANGNGKNG
+504 KANGNAKNG

-560 IDGGGGYVDGY
+560 IDGEGGYVDGY

-641 TTESNLVEFDEE
+641 TTESNLVEFDED

-693 QAQGPVEEITENNH
+693 QAQGPIEEITENYQ

-720 GNYDVIEE
+720 GNYGVIEE

-777 SVPQIH
+777 SVTQIH
-783 GQNKGN
+783 GQNNGN

-797 KDKPKYEHGGNI
+797 KDKPKYEH
-809 IDIDFDS
+809 
-816 VPHIHGFNK
+816 
-825 HTEIIEE
+825 
-832 DTNPGGGQV
+832 
-841 TTESNLVEFDE
+841 
-852 ESTKGIV
+852 
-859 TGAVSDHTT
+859 
-868 VEDTKEYTTESNLIE
+868 
-883 LVDELPE
+883 
-890 EHGQAQGPIEEITE
+890 
-904 NNHHISHSGLGT
+904 
-916 ENGHGNYDVIEE
+916 
-928 IEENSHVDIKS
+928 
-939 ELGYEGGQNSG
+939 
-950 NQSFEEDTEEDKPK
+950 
-964 YEQGGNIVDIDFDSV
+964 
-979 PQIHGQN
+979 
-986 KGNQSFEEDTEKD
+986 
-999 KPKYEQGGNI
+999 GGNI

-1052 EDTLPQ
+1052 EDTLPK
-1058 VSGHNEGQQTI
+1058 VSGQNEGQQTI
-1069 EEDTTPPIVPPTP
+1069 EEDTTPPTP

-1106 TPTPPTPEVPT
+1106 TPTPPTPEVPSEPET
-1117 EPGKPIPPAKEE
+1117 PTPPTPEVPAEPGKPVPPAKEE

-1149 NEKVKAVVPTKK
+1149 NEKVKAVAPTKK

-1177 TNNGMLF
+1177 TNKGMLF

>member
-1 MKNNLRYGIRKHK
+1 MHLKGDIIVKNNLRYGIRKHK

-38 SEQKTTTVE
+38 SEQKTTVE

-52 ATDNKT
+52 ATDNKV
-58 SETQTTATNVNHI
+58 SETQTTATNVNTI

-88 TQVTTEEAPKAVQ
+88 TQVTTEEAPNAVQ
-101 APQTAQPANIETVKE
+101 APQTAQPANVETVKE
-116 EVVKEEAKP
+116 EEKP
-125 QVKETTQSQD
+125 QVKETTQPQD
-135 NSGDQRQVDL
+135 NSGNQRQVDL
-145 TPKKATQNQVAE
+145 TPKKVTQNQGTE

-185 EASNAKVETGTD
+185 EASDVSEVKGTD
-197 VTSKVTVEIGS
+197 VTSKVTVTESS

-255 GVSTARKVPEIKNG
+255 GVSTVRKVPDILNG
-269 SVVMATG
+269 SLVMATG
-276 EVLEG
+276 KVLGE
-281 GKIRYTFTNDIEDK
+281 GKIRYTFTDYINNK
-295 VDVTAE
+295 VNVTAN

-309 PKTVQTNG
+309 PKTVQDNG
-317 NQTITSTL
+317 NQKITSMINDHETEKTIPISY
-325 NEEQTS
+325 NPGVSNT
-331 KELDVKYKDGIGNY
+331 
-345 YANLNGSIETFNKA
+345 YANINGSIETFNKA
-359 NNRFSHVAFIKP
+359 DNKFTHVAYIIPK
-371 NNGKTTSVTVTGTL
+371 NGMSTESATITGTL

-390 QNGNQP
+390 SNGNSP
-396 KVRIFEYLGNN
+396 TVKIFEVLESNK
-407 EDIAKSVYANTTDTS
+407 ELPKSVYANINDTNT
-422 KFKEVTS
+422 FKDVTS
-429 NMSGNLNLQN
+429 QMKDNLTVSE

-446 IENLDKTY
+446 IENLNKTY
-454 VVHYDGE
+454 VVHYSGE
-461 YLNGTDEVDFRT
+461 YLSGSHEVDFRT
-473 QMVGHPEQLY
+473 QMTGHPKQQSI
-483 KYYYDRGY
+483 YYYNHGY

-504 KANGNGKNG
+504 KANGDGKYG
-513 PIIQNNKFEYKE
+513 PIVDSNNFEFSE
-525 DTIKETLTGQYDK
+525 DSGNGSISGQYDAK
-538 NLVTTVEEEYDS
+538 QIIETEENQDN
-550 STLDIDYHTA
+550 TPLDIDYHTA
-560 IDGGGGYVDGY
+560 IDGEGGYVDGY

-693 QAQGPVEEITENNH
+693 QAQGPIEEITENNH

-720 GNYDVIEE
+720 GNYGVIEE

-783 GQNKGN
+783 GQNKGD

-832 DTNPGGGQV
+832 DTN
-841 TTESNLVEFDE
+841 
-852 ESTKGIV
+852 
-859 TGAVSDHTT
+859 
-868 VEDTKEYTTESNLIE
+868 
-883 LVDELPE
+883 
-890 EHGQAQGPIEEITE
+890 
-904 NNHHISHSGLGT
+904 
-916 ENGHGNYDVIEE
+916 
-928 IEENSHVDIKS
+928 
-939 ELGYEGGQNSG
+939 
-950 NQSFEEDTEEDKPK
+950 
-964 YEQGGNIVDIDFDSV
+964 
-979 PQIHGQN
+979 
-986 KGNQSFEEDTEKD
+986 
-999 KPKYEQGGNI
+999 
-1009 IDIDFD
+1009 
-1015 SVPHIHGFNK
+1015 
-1025 HTEIIEEDTNKDKP
+1025 KDKP
-1039 NYQFGGHNSVDFE
+1039 NYQFGGHNIVDFE
-1052 EDTLPQ
+1052 EDTLPK
-1058 VSGHNEGQQTI
+1058 VSGQNEGQQTI
-1069 EEDTTPPIVPPTP
+1069 EEDTTPPTPPTP

-1106 TPTPPTPEVPT
+1106 TPTPPTPEVPA
-1117 EPGKPIPPAKEE
+1117 EPGKPVPPAKEE

-1149 NEKVKAVVPTKK
+1149 NEKVKAVAPTKK

-1177 TNNGMLF
+1177 TNKGMLF

-1195 LRRNKKNHKA
+1195 LRRNKKNNKA

>member
-52 ATDNKT
+52 ATDNKVN
-58 SETQTTATNVNHI
+58 ETQTTTTNVNTI
-71 EETQS
+71 DETQS
-76 YNATVTEQPSNA
+76 YSATATEQPSNA
-88 TQVTTEEAPKAVQ
+88 TQVTTEKAPKAVQAVQ
-101 APQTAQPANIETVKE
+101 APQTAQPANLETVKE

-157 TQVEVAQPRTA
+157 TQVEVAQPRTV

-185 EASNAKVETGTD
+185 EASDVSEVKGTD
-197 VTSKVTVEIGS
+197 VTSKVTVTESS

-255 GVSTARKVPEIKNG
+255 GVSTVRKVPDILNG
-269 SVVMATG
+269 SLVMATG
-276 EVLEG
+276 KVLGE
-281 GKIRYTFTNDIEDK
+281 GKIRYTFTDYINNK
-295 VDVTAE
+295 VNVTAN

-309 PKTVQTNG
+309 PKTVQDNG
-317 NQTITSTL
+317 NQKITSMINDHETEKTIPISY
-325 NEEQTS
+325 NPGVSNT
-331 KELDVKYKDGIGNY
+331 
-345 YANLNGSIETFNKA
+345 YANINGSIETFNKA
-359 NNRFSHVAFIKP
+359 DNKFTHVAYIIPK
-371 NNGKTTSVTVTGTL
+371 NGMSTESATITGTL

-390 QNGNQP
+390 SNGNSP
-396 KVRIFEYLGNN
+396 TVKIFEVLESNK
-407 EDIAKSVYANTTDTS
+407 ELPKSVYANINDTNT
-422 KFKEVTS
+422 FKDVTS
-429 NMSGNLNLQN
+429 QMKDNLTVSE

-446 IENLDKTY
+446 IENLNKTY
-454 VVHYDGE
+454 VVHYSGE
-461 YLNGTDEVDFRT
+461 YLSGSHEVDFRT
-473 QMVGHPEQLY
+473 QMTGHPKQQSI
-483 KYYYDRGY
+483 YYYNHGY

-504 KANGNGKNG
+504 KANGDGKYG
-513 PIIQNNKFEYKE
+513 PIVDSNNFEFSE
-525 DTIKETLTGQYDK
+525 DSGNGSISGQYDAK
-538 NLVTTVEEEYDS
+538 QIIETEENQDN
-550 STLDIDYHTA
+550 TPLDIDYHTA
-560 IDGGGGYVDGY
+560 IDGEGGYVDGY

-693 QAQGPVEEITENNH
+693 QAQGPIEEITENNH

-720 GNYDVIEE
+720 GNYGVIEE

-783 GQNKGN
+783 GQNKGD

-832 DTNPGGGQV
+832 DTN
-841 TTESNLVEFDE
+841 
-852 ESTKGIV
+852 
-859 TGAVSDHTT
+859 
-868 VEDTKEYTTESNLIE
+868 
-883 LVDELPE
+883 
-890 EHGQAQGPIEEITE
+890 
-904 NNHHISHSGLGT
+904 
-916 ENGHGNYDVIEE
+916 
-928 IEENSHVDIKS
+928 
-939 ELGYEGGQNSG
+939 
-950 NQSFEEDTEEDKPK
+950 
-964 YEQGGNIVDIDFDSV
+964 
-979 PQIHGQN
+979 
-986 KGNQSFEEDTEKD
+986 
-999 KPKYEQGGNI
+999 
-1009 IDIDFD
+1009 
-1015 SVPHIHGFNK
+1015 
-1025 HTEIIEEDTNKDKP
+1025 KDKP
-1039 NYQFGGHNSVDFE
+1039 NYQFGGHNIVDFE
-1052 EDTLPQ
+1052 EDTLPK
-1058 VSGHNEGQQTI
+1058 VSGQNEGQQTI
-1069 EEDTTPPIVPPTP
+1069 EEDTTPPTP

-1106 TPTPPTPEVPT
+1106 TPTPPTPEVP
-1117 EPGKPIPPAKEE
+1117 
-1129 PKKPSKPVEQGK
+1129 
-1141 VVTPVIEI
+1141 
-1149 NEKVKAVVPTKK
+1149 
-1161 AQSKKSEL
+1161 SE
-1169 PETGGEES
+1169 PETP
-1177 TNNGMLF
+1177 TP
-1184 GGLFSILGLAL
+1184 
-1195 LRRNKKNHKA
+1195 

>member
-38 SEQKTTTVE
+38 SEQ
-47 ENGNS
+47 
-52 ATDNKT
+52 
-58 SETQTTATNVNHI
+58 
-71 EETQS
+71 
-76 YNATVTEQPSNA
+76 PSNA

-101 APQTAQPANIETVKE
+101 APQTAQPANLETVKE

-173 RVTRSADVAEAK
+173 RVTRSADVVEAK
-185 EASNAKVETGTD
+185 EASDEKVETGTD
-197 VTSKVTVEIGS
+197 VTSKVTVESGS
-208 IEGHNNTNK
+208 IEAPQGNK

-223 QRAVL
+223 QRVVL
-228 KYKLKFENGLHQGDY
+228 KYKLKFADGLKRGDY
-243 FDFTLSNNVNTH
+243 FDFTLSNNVNTY

-276 EVLEG
+276 EILG
-281 GKIRYTFTNDIEDK
+281 NGNIRYTFTNEIEHK
-295 VDVTAE
+295 VEVTAN

-309 PKTVQTNG
+309 PKTVQSNG
-317 NQTITSTL
+317 EQKITSKL
-325 NEEQTS
+325 NGEETEKTIPVVYNPGVS
-331 KELDVKYKDGIGNY
+331 NSYTNV
-345 YANLNGSIETFNKA
+345 NGSIETFNKESNKFTHIA
-359 NNRFSHVAFIKP
+359 YIKP
-371 NNGKTTSVTVTGTL
+371 MNGNQSNTVSVTGTL
-385 MKGSN
+385 TEGSN
-390 QNGNQP
+390 LAGGQP
-396 KVRIFEYLGNN
+396 TVKVYEYLGKKD
-407 EDIAKSVYANTTDTS
+407 ELPQSVYANTSDTN
-422 KFKEVTS
+422 KFKDVTKEMNGKLS
-429 NMSGNLNLQN
+429 VQD

-446 IENLDKTY
+446 LDKLDKTY
-454 VVHYDGE
+454 VIHYTGE
-461 YLNGTDEVDFRT
+461 YLQGSDQVNFRT
-473 QMVGHPEQLY
+473 ELYGYPERAY
-483 KYYYDRGY
+483 KSYYVYGGY
-491 TLTWDNGLVLYSN
+491 RLTWDNGLVLYSN
-504 KANGNGKNG
+504 KADGNGKNG
-513 PIIQNNKFEYKE
+513 QIIQNNDFEYKE
-525 DTIKETLTGQYDK
+525 DTAKGTMSGQYDAK
-538 NLVTTVEEEYDS
+538 QIIETEENQDN
-550 STLDIDYHTA
+550 TPLDIDYHTA
-560 IDGGGGYVDGY
+560 IDGEGGYVDGY

-659 TGAVSDHTTVEDTKE
+659 TGAVSDHTTIEDTKE

-693 QAQGPVEEITENNH
+693 QAQGPIEEITENNH

-720 GNYDVIEE
+720 GNYGVIEE

-777 SVPQIH
+777 SVPQIQ
-783 GQNKGN
+783 GQNN
-789 QSFEEDTE
+789 
-797 KDKPKYEHGGNI
+797 
-809 IDIDFDS
+809 
-816 VPHIHGFNK
+816 
-825 HTEIIEE
+825 
-832 DTNPGGGQV
+832 
-841 TTESNLVEFDE
+841 
-852 ESTKGIV
+852 
-859 TGAVSDHTT
+859 
-868 VEDTKEYTTESNLIE
+868 
-883 LVDELPE
+883 
-890 EHGQAQGPIEEITE
+890 
-904 NNHHISHSGLGT
+904 
-916 ENGHGNYDVIEE
+916 
-928 IEENSHVDIKS
+928 
-939 ELGYEGGQNSG
+939 
-950 NQSFEEDTEEDKPK
+950 
-964 YEQGGNIVDIDFDSV
+964 
-979 PQIHGQN
+979 
-986 KGNQSFEEDTEKD
+986 GNQSFEEDTEKD

-1015 SVPHIHGFNK
+1015 SVPQIHGFNK

-1052 EDTLPQ
+1052 EDTLPK
-1058 VSGHNEGQQTI
+1058 VSGQNEGQQTI
-1069 EEDTTPPIVPPTP
+1069 EEDTTPPTP

-1106 TPTPPTPEVPT
+1106 TPTPPTPEVPSEPET
-1117 EPGKPIPPAKEE
+1117 PTPPTPEVPAEPGKPVPPAKEE

-1149 NEKVKAVVPTKK
+1149 NEKVKAVAPTKK

-1177 TNNGMLF
+1177 TNKGILF
-1184 GGLFSILGLAL
+1184 GGLFSILGFAL

>member
-52 ATDNKT
+52 ATDNKVN
-58 SETQTTATNVNHI
+58 ETQTTTTNVNTI
-71 EETQS
+71 DETQS
-76 YNATVTEQPSNA
+76 YSATATEQPSNA
-88 TQVTTEEAPKAVQ
+88 TQVTTEKAPKAVQAVQ
-101 APQTAQPANIETVKE
+101 APQTAQPANLETVKE

-157 TQVEVAQPRTA
+157 TQVEVAQPRTV

-173 RVTRSADVAEAK
+173 RVTRSADVVDAK
-185 EASNAKVETGTD
+185 EASDVSEVKGTD
-197 VTSKVTVEIGS
+197 VTSKVTVEDES
-208 IEGHNNTNK
+208 KIEAPKGNN
-217 VEPHAG
+217 VQPHEG
-223 QRAVL
+223 QRVVL
-228 KYKLKFENGLHQGDY
+228 KYKLKFQDGLKTGDY

-255 GVSTARKVPEIKNG
+255 GVSTIRKVPDIKNG
-269 SVVMATG
+269 SLVMAKG
-276 EVLEG
+276 QVLDNG
-281 GKIRYTFTNDIEDK
+281 RIRYTFIDYIKDK
-295 VDVTAE
+295 VNVTAN

-309 PKTVQTNG
+309 PKTVQSNG
-317 NQTITSTL
+317 QQTITSKL
-325 NEEQTS
+325 NGKETS
-331 KELDVKYKDGIGNY
+331 GTMQITYKDGVKNQY
-345 YANLNGSIETFNKA
+345 TNVNGSIETFDKEKNK
-359 NNRFSHVAFIKP
+359 FTHVAYIKP
-371 NNGKTTSVTVTGTL
+371 INGNNSDSVTVTGMLTQ
-385 MKGSN
+385 GSN
-390 QNGNQP
+390 ENGTQP
-396 KVRIFEYLGNN
+396 NVKIYEYVGTENGLPQ
-407 EDIAKSVYANTTDTS
+407 SVYANTADSTQLKD
-422 KFKEVTS
+422 VT
-429 NMSGNLNLQN
+429 NQMSDKLKVQN

-446 IENLDKTY
+446 FDKLDKTY
-454 VVHYDGE
+454 VIHYTGD
-461 YLNGTDEVDFRT
+461 YLNGTSEVNFRT
-473 QMVGHPEQLY
+473 QLTGYPENRY
-483 KYYYDRGY
+483 KTYYYNNGY
-491 TLTWDNGLVLYSN
+491 ILTWDNGLVLYSN
-504 KANGNGKNG
+504 KANGDGKYG
-513 PIIQNNKFEYKE
+513 PIVDSNNFEFSE
-525 DTIKETLTGQYDK
+525 DSGNGSISGQYDAK
-538 NLVTTVEEEYDS
+538 QIIETEENQDN
-550 STLDIDYHTA
+550 TPLDIDYHTA
-560 IDGGGGYVDGY
+560 IDGEGGYVDGY

-653 STKGIV
+653 STRV
-659 TGAVSDHTTVEDTKE
+659 
-674 YTTESNLIELVDE
+674 
-687 LPEEHG
+687 
-693 QAQGPVEEITENNH
+693 
-707 HISHSGLGTENGH
+707 
-720 GNYDVIEE
+720 
-728 IEENSHVDIKSELGY
+728 
-743 EGGQNSGNQS
+743 
-753 FEEDTEEDKPK
+753 
-764 YEQGGNIVDIDFD
+764 
-777 SVPQIH
+777 
-783 GQNKGN
+783 
-789 QSFEEDTE
+789 
-797 KDKPKYEHGGNI
+797 
-809 IDIDFDS
+809 
-816 VPHIHGFNK
+816 
-825 HTEIIEE
+825 
-832 DTNPGGGQV
+832 
-841 TTESNLVEFDE
+841 
-852 ESTKGIV
+852 IV

-916 ENGHGNYDVIEE
+916 ENGHGNYGVIEE

-986 KGNQSFEEDTEKD
+986 KGDQSFEEDTEKD
-999 KPKYEQGGNI
+999 KPKYEHGGNI

-1039 NYQFGGHNSVDFE
+1039 NYQFGGHNIVDFE
-1052 EDTLPQ
+1052 EDTLPK
-1058 VSGHNEGQQTI
+1058 VSGQNEGQQTI
-1069 EEDTTPPIVPPTP
+1069 EEDTTPPTPPTPEVPSEPETPTPLTPEVPSEPETPTP

-1106 TPTPPTPEVPT
+1106 TPTPPTPEVPSEPEVPT
-1117 EPGKPIPPAKEE
+1117 PPTPEIPSEPGKPVPPAKEE

-1149 NEKVKAVVPTKK
+1149 NEKVKAVAPTKK

-1177 TNNGMLF
+1177 TNKGMLF

-1195 LRRNKKNHKA
+1195 LRRNKKNNKA

>member
-38 SEQKTTTVE
+38 SEQKTTVE

-52 ATDNKT
+52 ATDNKV
-58 SETQTTATNVNHI
+58 SETQTTATNVNTI

-88 TQVTTEEAPKAVQ
+88 TQVTTEEAPNAVQ
-101 APQTAQPANIETVKE
+101 APQTAQPANVETVKE
-116 EVVKEEAKP
+116 EEKP
-125 QVKETTQSQD
+125 QVKETTQPQD
-135 NSGDQRQVDL
+135 NSGNQRQVDL
-145 TPKKATQNQVAE
+145 TPKKVTQNQGTE

-185 EASNAKVETGTD
+185 EASDVSEVKGTD
-197 VTSKVTVEIGS
+197 VTSKVTVTESS

-255 GVSTARKVPEIKNG
+255 GVSTVRKVPDILNG
-269 SVVMATG
+269 SLVMATG
-276 EVLEG
+276 KVLGE
-281 GKIRYTFTNDIEDK
+281 GKIRYTFTDYINNK
-295 VDVTAE
+295 VNVTAN

-309 PKTVQTNG
+309 PKTVQDNG
-317 NQTITSTL
+317 NQKITSMINDHETEKTIPISY
-325 NEEQTS
+325 NPGVSNT
-331 KELDVKYKDGIGNY
+331 
-345 YANLNGSIETFNKA
+345 YANINGSIETFNKA
-359 NNRFSHVAFIKP
+359 DNKFTHVAYIIPK
-371 NNGKTTSVTVTGTL
+371 NGMSTESATITGTL

-390 QNGNQP
+390 SNGNSP
-396 KVRIFEYLGNN
+396 TVKIFEVLESNK
-407 EDIAKSVYANTTDTS
+407 ELPKSVYANINDTNT
-422 KFKEVTS
+422 FKDVTS
-429 NMSGNLNLQN
+429 QMKDNLTVSE

-446 IENLDKTY
+446 IENLNKTY
-454 VVHYDGE
+454 VVHYSGE
-461 YLNGTDEVDFRT
+461 YLSGSHEVDFRT
-473 QMVGHPEQLY
+473 QMTGHPKQQSI
-483 KYYYDRGY
+483 YYYNHGY

-504 KANGNGKNG
+504 KANGDGKYG
-513 PIIQNNKFEYKE
+513 PIVDSNNFEFSE
-525 DTIKETLTGQYDK
+525 DSGNGSISGQYDAK
-538 NLVTTVEEEYDS
+538 QIIETEENQDN
-550 STLDIDYHTA
+550 TPLDIDYHTA
-560 IDGGGGYVDGY
+560 IDGEGGYVDGY

-693 QAQGPVEEITENNH
+693 QAQGPIEEITENNH

-720 GNYDVIEE
+720 GNYGVIEE

-783 GQNKGN
+783 CQNKGD

-832 DTNPGGGQV
+832 DTN
-841 TTESNLVEFDE
+841 
-852 ESTKGIV
+852 
-859 TGAVSDHTT
+859 
-868 VEDTKEYTTESNLIE
+868 
-883 LVDELPE
+883 
-890 EHGQAQGPIEEITE
+890 
-904 NNHHISHSGLGT
+904 
-916 ENGHGNYDVIEE
+916 
-928 IEENSHVDIKS
+928 
-939 ELGYEGGQNSG
+939 
-950 NQSFEEDTEEDKPK
+950 
-964 YEQGGNIVDIDFDSV
+964 
-979 PQIHGQN
+979 
-986 KGNQSFEEDTEKD
+986 
-999 KPKYEQGGNI
+999 
-1009 IDIDFD
+1009 
-1015 SVPHIHGFNK
+1015 
-1025 HTEIIEEDTNKDKP
+1025 KDKP
-1039 NYQFGGHNSVDFE
+1039 NYQFGGHNIVDFE
-1052 EDTLPQ
+1052 EDTLPK
-1058 VSGHNEGQQTI
+1058 VSGQNEGQQTI
-1069 EEDTTPPIVPPTP
+1069 EEDTTPPTPPTP

-1106 TPTPPTPEVPT
+1106 TPTPPTPEVPSEPET
-1117 EPGKPIPPAKEE
+1117 PTPPTPEVPSEPETPTPPTPEVPAEPGKPVPPAKEE

-1149 NEKVKAVVPTKK
+1149 NEKVKAVAPTKK

-1177 TNNGMLF
+1177 TNKGMLF

-1195 LRRNKKNHKA
+1195 LRRNKKNNKA

>member
-38 SEQKTTTVE
+38 SEQKTTVE

-52 ATDNKT
+52 ATDNKV
-58 SETQTTATNVNHI
+58 SETQTTATNVNTI

-88 TQVTTEEAPKAVQ
+88 TQVTTEEAPNAVQ
-101 APQTAQPANIETVKE
+101 EPQTAQPANVETVKE
-116 EVVKEEAKP
+116 EEKP
-125 QVKETTQSQD
+125 QVKETTQPQD
-135 NSGDQRQVDL
+135 NSGNQRQVDL
-145 TPKKATQNQVAE
+145 TPKKVTQNQGTE
-157 TQVEVAQPRTA
+157 TQVEVARPRTA

-173 RVTRSADVAEAK
+173 RVTRSADVVESK
-185 EASNAKVETGTD
+185 EASDAKVEMGTD
-197 VTSKVTVEIGS
+197 VTSKVTVTESS

-228 KYKLKFENGLHQGDY
+228 KYKLKFEKGLHKGDY

-276 EVLEG
+276 KILEG

-325 NEEQTS
+325 NGEQTS

-359 NNRFSHVAFIKP
+359 NNRFTHVAFIKP

-396 KVRIFEYLGNN
+396 KVRVFEYLGNN

-429 NMSGNLNLQN
+429 SMNGNLNVQT

-446 IENLDKTY
+446 LENLDKTY

-560 IDGGGGYVDGY
+560 IDGEGGYVDGY

-641 TTESNLVEFDEE
+641 TTESNLVEFDE
-653 STKGIV
+653 
-659 TGAVSDHTTVEDTKE
+659 D
-674 YTTESNLIELVDE
+674 
-687 LPEEHG
+687 
-693 QAQGPVEEITENNH
+693 
-707 HISHSGLGTENGH
+707 
-720 GNYDVIEE
+720 
-728 IEENSHVDIKSELGY
+728 
-743 EGGQNSGNQS
+743 
-753 FEEDTEEDKPK
+753 
-764 YEQGGNIVDIDFD
+764 
-777 SVPQIH
+777 
-783 GQNKGN
+783 
-789 QSFEEDTE
+789 
-797 KDKPKYEHGGNI
+797 
-809 IDIDFDS
+809 
-816 VPHIHGFNK
+816 
-825 HTEIIEE
+825 
-832 DTNPGGGQV
+832 
-841 TTESNLVEFDE
+841 
-852 ESTKGIV
+852 STKGIV

-916 ENGHGNYDVIEE
+916 ENGHGNYGVIEE

-986 KGNQSFEEDTEKD
+986 NGNQSFEEDTEKD
-999 KPKYEQGGNI
+999 KPKYEHGGNI

-1052 EDTLPQ
+1052 EDTLPK
-1058 VSGHNEGQQTI
+1058 VSGQNEGQQTI
-1069 EEDTTPPIVPPTP
+1069 EEDTTPPTP

-1106 TPTPPTPEVPT
+1106 TPTPPTPEVPSEPET
-1117 EPGKPIPPAKEE
+1117 PTPPTPEVPAEPGKPVPPAKEE

-1149 NEKVKAVVPTKK
+1149 NEKVKAVAPTKK
-1161 AQSKKSEL
+1161 PQSKKSEL

-1177 TNNGMLF
+1177 TNKGMLF

>member
-30 GQDKEAAA
+30 GQDKEAEA

-52 ATDNKT
+52 ATDNKVN
-58 SETQTTATNVNHI
+58 ETQTTTTNVNTI
-71 EETQS
+71 DETQS
-76 YNATVTEQPSNA
+76 FSATATEQPSNA
-88 TQVTTEEAPKAVQ
+88 TQVTTEKAPKAVQ
-101 APQTAQPANIETVKE
+101 APQTAQPANLETVKE

-125 QVKETTQSQD
+125 QVETTQPQD

-145 TPKKATQNQVAE
+145 TPKKTTQNQVAE

-173 RVTRSADVAEAK
+173 RVTRSADVVEAK
-185 EASNAKVETGTD
+185 EASDAKVETGTD
-197 VTSKVTVEIGS
+197 VTSKVTVTESS

-276 EVLEG
+276 KILEG

-325 NEEQTS
+325 NGEQTS

-359 NNRFSHVAFIKP
+359 NNRFTHVAFIKP

-396 KVRIFEYLGNN
+396 KVRVFEYLGNN

-429 NMSGNLNLQN
+429 SMNGNLNVQT

-446 IENLDKTY
+446 LENLDKTY

-525 DTIKETLTGQYDK
+525 DTIKENLKGQYDK

-560 IDGGGGYVDGY
+560 IDGEGGYVDGY

-653 STKGIV
+653 STKDIV
-659 TGAVSDHTTVEDTKE
+659 TGAVSDHTTIEDTKE
-674 YTTESNLIELVDE
+674 YTTEI
-687 LPEEHG
+687 
-693 QAQGPVEEITENNH
+693 
-707 HISHSGLGTENGH
+707 
-720 GNYDVIEE
+720 
-728 IEENSHVDIKSELGY
+728 
-743 EGGQNSGNQS
+743 
-753 FEEDTEEDKPK
+753 
-764 YEQGGNIVDIDFD
+764 
-777 SVPQIH
+777 
-783 GQNKGN
+783 
-789 QSFEEDTE
+789 
-797 KDKPKYEHGGNI
+797 
-809 IDIDFDS
+809 
-816 VPHIHGFNK
+816 
-825 HTEIIEE
+825 
-832 DTNPGGGQV
+832 
-841 TTESNLVEFDE
+841 
-852 ESTKGIV
+852 
-859 TGAVSDHTT
+859 
-868 VEDTKEYTTESNLIE
+868 NLIE

-916 ENGHGNYDVIEE
+916 ENGHGNYGVIEE

-950 NQSFEEDTEEDKPK
+950 DQSFEEDTEEDKPK

-986 KGNQSFEEDTEKD
+986 NGNQSFEEDTEKD

-1015 SVPHIHGFNK
+1015 SVPQIHGFNK
-1025 HTEIIEEDTNKDKP
+1025 HNEIIEEDTNKDKP

-1052 EDTLPQ
+1052 EDTLPK
-1058 VSGHNEGQQTI
+1058 VSGQNEGQQTI
-1069 EEDTTPPIVPPTP
+1069 EEDTTPPTPPAPEVPSEPGEPTP

-1106 TPTPPTPEVPT
+1106 TPTPPTPEVPSEPET
-1117 EPGKPIPPAKEE
+1117 PTPPTPEVPAEPGKPVPPAKEE

-1149 NEKVKAVVPTKK
+1149 NEKVKAVAPTKQK
-1161 AQSKKSEL
+1161 QSKKFEL

-1177 TNNGMLF
+1177 TNKGMLF

-1195 LRRNKKNHKA
+1195 LRRNKKNNKA